1 MSRLPRTIVVAA
13 LLAVPAT
20 AAAQVDL
27 RPAPPPTI
35 TAESATW
42 YQNREPMLVGG
53 IVYYPAG
60 PQVFFNSQEMVRSGL
75 YRGVPIYT
83 RTTAEPYSQLFV
95 PLTGGL
101 MQPYERRRS
110 GELAGTVGTSTPSFP
125 VDRYPDEKSGLG
137 PDVPQAAGPPTGV
150 AAVEEPVG
158 TSGRVGGEAAPDR
171 QRPSPRRNA
180 PNAIYIEYN
189 GARWF
194 SKGPPVE
201 MDDRFVIA
209 GRYFGMPVYVNR
221 QDVTGRI
228 YVPVTGAS
236 EALLAPYSRD

>member
-1 MSRLPRTIVVAA
+1 MSRLPGAVVVAA

-20 AAAQVDL
+20 AASQVDPRL
-27 RPAPPPTI
+27 APPPTI

-53 IVYYPAG
+53 IVYFPAG
-60 PQVFFNSQEMVRSGL
+60 PQVFFNPNEMVRSGL

-83 RTTAEPYSQLFV
+83 RTTAEPYSQIFV
-95 PLTGGL
+95 PLAGGL
-101 MQPYERRRS
+101 LQPYERRRT

-137 PDVPQAAGPPTGV
+137 PDVPQAAGPPTGGV
-150 AAVEEPVG
+150 AVDEPVG

-171 QRPSPRRNA
+171 RPRPRRNA

-194 SKGPPVE
+194 NNGPPVE

-209 GRYFGMPVYVNR
+209 GRYFGLPVYVNR
-221 QDVTGRI
+221 QAVTGRI
-228 YVPVTGAS
+228 YVPVTGS
-236 EALLAPYSRD
+236 SDTLLTPYSRD